1 MRRIVIAL
9 LVCALAASA
18 ARADTAPPSG
28 AAYAA
33 ALSAAARELDAAAS
47 QQRAGVRVPDVH
59 VPPAPLPGPP
69 RFSPSL
75 DDWLQNDLTA
85 VREEKSAK
93 SRASMLRDAAASL
106 RGAARASAAVTS
118 AEPAHQI
125 DPTLAS
131 ILAQPAYHEAESKT
145 EATPKKSW
153 WEVFLEWLA
162 GLFQKLFGGL
172 FSAATGLPWLGQVI
186 IYATLAALAALLV
199 YVAIRLARFMAVSR
213 RARGVEDAGE
223 LLERETSA
231 QELLDVARAAAARG
245 EYALAISLLFRAALR
260 QLDSVGL
267 VPYDAARTAGEYRR
281 AVRRASSQASPP
293 FDSLAQT
300 FTIATYANAEIGV
313 QDWDKAGDAYGQL
326 VPVVERGRRKAA
338 A

>member
-1 MRRIVIAL
+1 MAL
-9 LVCALAASA
+9 VACALSA
-18 ARADTAPPSG
+18 TATARADTAPANG
-28 AAYAA
+28 AAYTA
-33 ALSAAARELDAAAS
+33 ALSAAAQKLDTAAPL
-47 QQRAGVRVPDVH
+47 QRTGVHVPDVH

-85 VREEKSAK
+85 VREEKNAK
-93 SRASMLRDAAASL
+93 SRAQMLRDAAASL
-106 RGAARASAAVTS
+106 RGAARASAAIAAS
-118 AEPAHQI
+118 DPAHQI
-125 DPTLAS
+125 GPTLAS

-153 WEVFLEWLA
+153 WDLFLEWLA
-162 GLFQKLFGGL
+162 DLIRRLFGGL

-199 YVAIRLARFMAVSR
+199 YVAIRLARYLMVSR
-213 RARGVEDAGE
+213 RAREIEDAGE

-260 QLDSVGL
+260 RLDAVGM

-281 AVRRASSQASPP
+281 AVRRASSQASAP

-300 FTIATYANAEIGV
+300 FTIATYANAEIGE
-313 QDWDKAGDAYGQL
+313 QDWNKAGDAYGQF
-326 VPVVERGRRKAA
+326 VPVVERGQRKAA